1 METWFNEVSINK
13 LKEILLT
20 YYNTFINYRHYHSAF
35 GISQSGS
42 SWIGYGANNFLEA
55 LQNQNLRYAQMK
67 NKYGD
72 GIYIHHREAACFI
85 DEIED
90 AIFYIH
96 AQPSVS
102 SNIDEL
108 TLDYF
113 NIGFIFKDIPFN
125 TIYNYFFKNI
135 QNVPESLK
143 VFDDGLTQNFP
154 LKNIT
159 FKEEGVISTKYRNE
173 NYVSGL
179 YGKIPKQ
186 LQKNETLGRDETI
199 IVNLRYPHIM
209 EKKHKYSINYIR
221 ITQIPSENFP
231 AYILGIEG
239 NY

>member
-1 METWFNEVSINK
+1 
-13 LKEILLT
+13 
-20 YYNTFINYRHYHSAF
+20 
-35 GISQSGS
+35 
-42 SWIGYGANNFLEA
+42 
-55 LQNQNLRYAQMK
+55 
-67 NKYGD
+67 
-72 GIYIHHREAACFI
+72 
-85 DEIED
+85 
-90 AIFYIH
+90 
-96 AQPSVS
+96 VS

-125 TIYNYFFKNI
+125 TIYNDFFKNI
-135 QNVPESLK
+135 KNVPESLK

-159 FKEEGVISTKYRNE
+159 FKEEGFISTKYRNDH
-173 NYVSGL
+173 YVSGL

-186 LQKNETLGRDETI
+186 LQKNEILGRDETI

-209 EKKHKYSINYIR
+209 EKRHKYSINSIK